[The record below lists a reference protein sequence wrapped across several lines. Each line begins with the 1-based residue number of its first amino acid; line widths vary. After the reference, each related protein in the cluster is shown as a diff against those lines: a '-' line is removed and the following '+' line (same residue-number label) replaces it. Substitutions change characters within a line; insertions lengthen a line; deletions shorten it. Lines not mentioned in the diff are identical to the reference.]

1 MEREE
6 VGRER
11 ERERSYVMIYY
22 WGKGGGRGDIF
33 CRRVKLQSV
42 RRRDRERGRG
52 WTIQKSLEEIF

>member
-6 VGRER
+6 VGR

-22 WGKGGGRGDIF
+22 WGRGGGRGDTF

-42 RRRDRERGRG
+42 RRDRERGGVGQYKRA
-52 WTIQKSLEEIF
+52 